1 MPSSPDTRWTKA
13 LTEHDEVLG
22 HYLRT
27 AREFDDDRWQ
37 RAPAA
42 GRWSAAALTLHVAD
56 SYRFGRDAAS
66 GGPGMRMLAPRPV
79 AFVSRHLVLPIML
92 ALRRFPR
99 EAPAPA
105 EVRPDATGAL
115 ALPRDVLLARL
126 ERDATDALQA
136 LQQPHATR
144 VTHAYFGS
152 LSPHQALR
160 LLTAH
165 TRHHTIGLR
174 DRLAAGGVALT

>member
-13 LTEHDEVLG
+13 LTEHDEVFGQFL
-22 HYLRT
+22 HT
-27 AREFDDDRWQ
+27 ARQFDDDQWQ

-66 GGPGMRMLAPRPV
+66 GGPGMRMVAPRPV
-79 AFVSRHLVLPIML
+79 AFVSRSLVLPVML
-92 ALRRFPR
+92 VLHRFPR
-99 EAPAPA
+99 EAPAPV
-105 EVRPDATGAL
+105 EVRPDVTAAQ
-115 ALPRDVLLARL
+115 ALPRNVLLARL
-126 ERDATDALQA
+126 ERDAADALQA
-136 LQQPHATR
+136 LQQPHASG

-152 LSPHQALR
+152 LSPYWALR

-165 TRHHTIGLR
+165 TRHHTTGLR
-174 DRLAAGGVALT
+174 ERLMGGGVPPV

>member
-1 MPSSPDTRWTKA
+1 MSSSANVGWSEV
-13 LTEHDEVLG
+13 LLEHDEVFGQFL
-22 HYLRT
+22 HT
-27 AREFDDDRWQ
+27 ARQFDDDRWQ

-66 GGPGMRMLAPRPV
+66 GGPGMRLLAPRPV

-92 ALRRFPR
+92 ALKRFPR

-105 EVRPDATGAL
+105 EVRPDAIA
-115 ALPRDVLLARL
+115 AHAQPRDTLLARL
-126 ERDATDALQA
+126 ERDAADALQA
-136 LQQPHATR
+136 LQQPHASR
-144 VTHAYFGS
+144 VRHAYFGS
-152 LSPHQALR
+152 LSPYWALR

-165 TRHHTIGLR
+165 TRHHTTGLR
-174 DRLAAGGVALT
+174 ERLTGGGVPPV